1 MSLVFALEKN
11 GVKRE
16 ARFSENIFWGGEF
29 RDTVVY
35 GRLAP
40 K

>member
-1 MSLVFALEKN
+1 MRALEKN
-11 GVKRE
+11 GFVRE
-16 ARFSENIFWGGEF
+16 AYLKESIFWGGEF
-29 RDTVVY
+29 CDSVVY